1 MYFESGKGVY
11 LNNKKW
17 YIALSFAQLLKKL
30 HPTRTLHFICK
41 YFSEEYYLFWEMPVQ
56 IEIHQSETMGSK
68 SENLDITL
76 AHG

>member
-1 MYFESGKGVY
+1 MVY
-11 LNNKKW
+11 CSELCTVIKKTCTLLEP
-17 YIALSFAQLLKKL
+17 YISFVNM
-30 HPTRTLHFICK
+30 
-41 YFSEEYYLFWEMPVQ
+41 YYLFWEMPVQ